1 MSSTLRNCETWG
13 CTYYEQSPGSRKCR
27 SCALGI
33 KRPLAGGAGA
43 GAGAGA
49 SPTVQTPDFR
59 SLFQTGA
66 RAESGL
72 HLATAPGDIND
83 HFPFLVG
90 PDAARRARDEAK
102 SLEPALYMVMGALG
116 DAATFT
122 TDCSLATNNR
132 HSVPSSG

>member
-1 MSSTLRNCETWG
+1 M
-13 CTYYEQSPGSRKCR
+13 
-27 SCALGI
+27 GI

-90 PDAARRARDEAK
+90 PDAARGAGPLAPGPGLIAVK
-102 SLEPALYMVMGALG
+102 PLSSLGLNWG
-116 DAATFT
+116 
-122 TDCSLATNNR
+122 
-132 HSVPSSG
+132 